1 MRRRYGNTIKGRIT
15 IVTVSFTLFITIS
28 LAFVSFFFAQ
38 SIARR
43 SLIQSTEFNL
53 QLVAG
58 TIGQDIYDLDTLGRW
73 CTINDSV
80 TSWLSDE
87 DSDGASSVRLFDRIQ
102 EEFRN
107 NRANRYI
114 DRLIVIDASFSKM
127 IQVGNSLTGRTP
139 VNVYNAD
146 QYFRFTKDSS
156 RNWKSIEQDPLTMGN
171 QIIPVMRPIHQLRT
185 GRLVGYLY
193 MGINT
198 SLITDP
204 LKNYSLKN
212 GSRLYFT
219 MGDRTYRISDS
230 GFIPDTGRPLK
241 APATSDVTL
250 NRRTSVTSEGDGG
263 EKMIFVSFPANDSG
277 VYLSQGLPAEVVSQQ
292 RYLYLP
298 VLLIICLG
306 VLILGLLIT
315 LFLNRT
321 INTPVVR
328 IRSKVDAI
336 AKGDFSPAP
345 EIEWD
350 NELGDIGRGI
360 NQLSTDVV
368 ALMEGQLAAE
378 KKKRD
383 LEYEMLQ
390 SQINPHFIYNTLNSI
405 KWMATIQGA
414 SGIAEITTSFS
425 RLLKNI
431 SKGTQKI
438 IPLREELSLLDDYF
452 VIQQY
457 RYGGAVSLKKEIDER
472 ALDSAIPRFTLQ
484 PLLENAIFHG
494 IEPNGGA
501 GTVSVRVRLSDNGE
515 LVEAAVEDDGI
526 GMSEEAIKKVFSEE
540 NASADGLFK
549 QIGILNV
556 HKRIQYEFGEEY
568 GLTVKSEPGR
578 FTRAVILL
586 PFRPC

>member
-1 MRRRYGNTIKGRIT
+1 MRRKYGNTIKGRIT
-15 IVTVSFTLFITIS
+15 IVTMSFTLFITCS

-58 TIGQDIYDLDTLGRW
+58 TIGQDIYDLDTLSRW
-73 CTINDSV
+73 CTLNDSV

-87 DSDGASSVRLFDRIQ
+87 DSDGGSSVRLFDRIQ

-107 NRANRYI
+107 NRANQYI

-139 VNVYNAD
+139 INVYNAD
-146 QYFRFTKDSS
+146 QYFKFTKDSG
-156 RNWKSIEQDPLTMGN
+156 RNWKSVEQDPLTMGN

-193 MGINT
+193 MSINT
-198 SLITDP
+198 DLVTDP
-204 LKNYSLKN
+204 LKNYNLKN
-212 GSRLYFT
+212 GSRLYLT
-219 MGDRTYRISDS
+219 MGDRTYQISDS
-230 GFIPDTGRPLK
+230 GFIPDAGRPLK

-250 NRRTSVTSEGDGG
+250 NRRTSVTSEGDGE
-263 EKMIFVSFPANDSG
+263 EKTIFVSFPANDSG
-277 VYLSQGLPAEVVSQQ
+277 IYLSQGLPAEVVSQQ

-298 VLLIICLG
+298 VLLIISLG

-321 INTPVVR
+321 INTPVFR
-328 IRSKVDAI
+328 IRAKVDAI

-368 ALMEGQLAAE
+368 ALMESQLAAE

-457 RYGGAVSLKKEIDER
+457 RYGGAISLKKEIDER

-501 GTVSVRVRLSDNGE
+501 GTVLVRVRLSDDGE

-526 GMSEEAIKKVFSEE
+526 GMSAEAIEKIFSEE

-556 HKRIQYEFGEEY
+556 HRRIQYEFGEKY
-568 GLTVKSEPGR
+568 GLTIKSEPGS

-586 PFRPC
+586 PFKPC